1 MQRNRLLGWREKI
14 QNYIAITNISGIIQI
29 YTTKVTML
37 HYVTLSVNASK
48 NNSLCGM
55 MDLSSWTNRT
65 NGKRFMLPASQKNG
79 NSSRQRPGLI
89 IHVYKIWYRSTVT
102 RRLLNCVN
110 TQERRAQI
118 MGESF
123 QKWYTKAGF
132 ALFLLLLLMVT
143 VIAANDP
150 KKYEQSGNMSG
161 NFNQHLETLIDP

>member
-1 MQRNRLLGWREKI
+1 
-14 QNYIAITNISGIIQI
+14 
-29 YTTKVTML
+29 
-37 HYVTLSVNASK
+37 
-48 NNSLCGM
+48 
-55 MDLSSWTNRT
+55 
-65 NGKRFMLPASQKNG
+65 
-79 NSSRQRPGLI
+79 
-89 IHVYKIWYRSTVT
+89 
-102 RRLLNCVN
+102 
-110 TQERRAQI
+110 